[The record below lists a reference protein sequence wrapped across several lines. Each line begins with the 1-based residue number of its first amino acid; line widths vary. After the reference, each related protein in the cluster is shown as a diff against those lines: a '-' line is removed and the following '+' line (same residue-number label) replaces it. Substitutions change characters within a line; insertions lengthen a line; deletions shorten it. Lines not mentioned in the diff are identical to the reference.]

1 MISFHIHRE
10 KTSMMLVDSLHL
22 HKEQAYLYLWVWYD
36 MISFQI
42 GNSHVELRPS
52 GLGKGGILRPSVWLL
67 NTRSWLI
74 LLPRLGFTWHLNVT
88 HFDVTEEIRWVY
100 LCMVKPAISSMSGYI
115 FAETT
120 HREKAIRALKG
131 HVILAIFW
139 LWWLQLWQKPWDT
152 LWPCPLGHARPNVL
166 CHARRA
172 RGERAGALQSLV
184 WQGLRCGS
192 VWDRYW

>member
-1 MISFHIHRE
+1 MIWYDFVSNRKLACWVKTLRLGQRWHPSAFRVASQHQELAYLITSAGIYVASECYPIWRNGGDSVGISLHV
-10 KTSMMLVDSLHL
+10 KTSNFQHV
-22 HKEQAYLYLWVWYD
+22 WVFL
-36 MISFQI
+36 S
-42 GNSHVELRPS
+42 
-52 GLGKGGILRPSVWLL
+52 
-67 NTRSWLI
+67 
-74 LLPRLGFTWHLNVT
+74 
-88 HFDVTEEIRWVY
+88 
-100 LCMVKPAISSMSGYI
+100 
-115 FAETT
+115 ETT
-120 HREKAIRALKG
+120 HLEKAIRALKG

-139 LWWLQLWQKPWDT
+139 LCWLQLWQKPWDT